1 MVPYQRPNRKKDI
14 PLAFMYLILYGL
26 SPQYLDHPILVA
38 KISLYGVDLF
48 THTRNDIIISFINL
62 MAPIDIDRD
71 YEGHV

>member
-1 MVPYQRPNRKKDI
+1 MPYQRPNKEKDI

-48 THTRNDIIISFINL
+48 THTCMDIIILFINL
-62 MAPIDIDRD
+62 MAPTYR
-71 YEGHV
+71 